1 MEREVQTVPVRV
13 YQSDEHVMLAAP
25 MPGLEPSDI
34 SVDVCGAAVTIR
46 GEERGTGQHQRDLI
60 MAEWTIGPYYREV
73 ALPQPVDG
81 SLTNA
86 TYGNGVLV
94 LSMPKLKAGHSGVGA
109 NFTLRP
115 IEATRGERVGH
126 AGKEIQPKTFIE
138 HEKKHATES

>member
-1 MEREVQTVPVRV
+1 MEREAQAVPVRV

-25 MPGLEPSDI
+25 MPGLEPDDI

-46 GEERGTGQHQRDLI
+46 GQERGTGQHQRDLI
-60 MAEWTIGPYYREV
+60 LAEWTIGPYYREV

-94 LSMPKLKAGHSGVGA
+94 LSMPKLKAGQSGVGA
-109 NFTLRP
+109 NFKLRP

-126 AGKEIQPKTFIE
+126 AGKEIQPKTSIE